1 MLNCQDIRNEGN
13 LAADA
18 PLIPIPMNCRLSSR
32 CGVTFNAS
40 TFYTFKAI
48 AIKISVAR
56 EKRRRRFVLRCAGQ
70 RALNYEGGIQS
81 ECITRE
87 GERHE
92 QDSSTCGRL
101 PSSSFFVF
109 FDPRRETLL
118 SSPHR
123 LFCDVLLSSISTR
136 RTCLHSNQP
145 LAWASQAAHER
156 RITPFVA
163 GLLSLYS
170 FSRVA
175 PLAPNYSGILASA
188 LFNGLFYRLNRRI
201 DFPLG
206 HFFCAIF
213 QPAFNYSWLARW
225 CV

>member
-1 MLNCQDIRNEGN
+1 MKGDLVRMHNSRGRETRVGF
-13 LAADA
+13 LHVRPAA
-18 PLIPIPMNCRLSSR
+18 I
-32 CGVTFNAS
+32 
-40 TFYTFKAI
+40 
-48 AIKISVAR
+48 
-56 EKRRRRFVLRCAGQ
+56 EFVFR
-70 RALNYEGGIQS
+70 
-81 ECITRE
+81 
-87 GERHE
+87 
-92 QDSSTCGRL
+92 
-101 PSSSFFVF
+101 F

-145 LAWASQAAHER
+145 LALASQAVHER
-156 RITPFVA
+156 RIAPFVA

-175 PLAPNYSGILASA
+175 PLAPNYSGILASV

-213 QPAFNYSWLARW
+213 QSAFNYSWLASW
-225 CV
+225 CVCVREDL